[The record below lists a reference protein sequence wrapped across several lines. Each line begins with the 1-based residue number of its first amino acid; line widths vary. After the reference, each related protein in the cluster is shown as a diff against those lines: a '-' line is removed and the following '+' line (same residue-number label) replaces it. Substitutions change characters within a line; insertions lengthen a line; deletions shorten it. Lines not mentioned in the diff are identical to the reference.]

1 MVYLSITG
9 RFWVNWPRRRDGGG
23 KLPLIPGSI
32 DGFLFSSTASYG
44 KADYTKAT
52 KKACVYC
59 HVDPQKAPKELKEPG
74 KYYEQHK
81 TLDGYKEAR

>member
-1 MVYLSITG
+1 MRNLKIVI
-9 RFWVNWPRRRDGGG
+9 PA
-23 KLPLIPGSI
+23 LILAA
-32 DGFLFSSTASYG
+32 GFLFSSTASYG

-59 HVDPQKAPKELKEPG
+59 HVDPRKAPQELKEPG

>member
-1 MVYLSITG
+1 MRNLKIVI
-9 RFWVNWPRRRDGGG
+9 PA
-23 KLPLIPGSI
+23 LILVA
-32 DGFLFSSTASYG
+32 GFLFSSTASYG

-59 HVDPQKAPKELKEPG
+59 HVDPQKAPKELKKTG

>member
-1 MVYLSITG
+1 MRNLKIVI
-9 RFWVNWPRRRDGGG
+9 PA
-23 KLPLIPGSI
+23 LILAA
-32 DGFLFSSTASYG
+32 GFLFSSTASYG
-44 KADYTKAT
+44 KADYAKAT